1 MDEILWWLAVGGT
14 AGLLAGSVMKGG
26 GFGMV
31 GNGIVGVVG
40 ALAGGFL
47 FKELNVGGDE
57 LSGDLITSFVG
68 AVVLL
73 FVMGLVKKGD

>member
-31 GNGIVGVVG
+31 GNGIVGVIHDTV
-40 ALAGGFL
+40 
-47 FKELNVGGDE
+47 
-57 LSGDLITSFVG
+57 LI
-68 AVVLL
+68 
-73 FVMGLVKKGD
+73 